1 MKKIFRTDQQQYITP
16 EEALRQLTGQPESA
30 EAARRRMLQRF
41 GLDREDGPAADA
53 REAMIRR
60 RERREK

>member
-16 EEALRQLTGQPESA
+16 EEALRRLTGQPESA
-30 EAARRRMLQRF
+30 AAARQRMLDRM

-60 RERREK
+60 RERREQ